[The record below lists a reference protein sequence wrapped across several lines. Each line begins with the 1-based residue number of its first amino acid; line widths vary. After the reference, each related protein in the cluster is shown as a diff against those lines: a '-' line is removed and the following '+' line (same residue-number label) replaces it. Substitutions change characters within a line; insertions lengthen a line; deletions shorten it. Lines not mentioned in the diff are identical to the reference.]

1 MFVFQKRVAKVSKAV
16 EKNKVLLAGIS
27 LQLERSKLTK

>member
-16 EKNKVLLAGIS
+16 EKYKVLPTAIS
-27 LQLERSKLTK
+27 LQLEGSKLTK

>member
-16 EKNKVLLAGIS
+16 EKETVKTTVIS
-27 LQLERSKLTK
+27 LLLMSAELTK